1 MQEPI
6 YNNGTVKVAKEGVS
20 AYLAW
25 YHTLSM
31 ADAKEISDVCSR
43 LTKEAAKN
51 AGVDLYDIGRNTFSF
66 SAIRRKK
73 IGKSREHRFPKR
85 CFSSSASQKTLNSLS
100 E

>member
-25 YHTLSM
+25 YRTLSM

-43 LTKEAAKN
+43 LTKDLQLFRPSDGKELGEAESIGFRKN
-51 AGVDLYDIGRNTFSF
+51 ASVLPLRGGV
-66 SAIRRKK
+66 
-73 IGKSREHRFPKR
+73 
-85 CFSSSASQKTLNSLS
+85 
-100 E
+100 